1 MIRVS
6 CPFCD
11 SLRSGRYDRQS
22 REFVCTNSGCSRH
35 AEVVDYSHFVAEVDR
50 QTDEFFSEFHALAHG
65 KLDAEIKRIAE
76 HLLTRGV
83 EPFLALQLVAAWNEV
98 FATPPMGRELLLEV
112 VESVAGNL
120 REAA

>member
-1 MIRVS
+1 
-6 CPFCD
+6 
-11 SLRSGRYDRQS
+11 
-22 REFVCTNSGCSRH
+22 
-35 AEVVDYSHFVAEVDR
+35 VDR

-65 KLDAEIKRIAE
+65 KSDAEIKRIAE

-83 EPFLALQLVAAWNEV
+83 EPYLALQLVAAWNEV
-98 FATPPMGRELLLEV
+98 FATPPMSRELLLEV